1 MRMYRTIAAT
11 ATATALALGG
21 AVLAAPAA
29 RAAGAAGTA
38 SLVRQDGELWYKAA
52 AGQRNRLAV
61 SAKIVSLS
69 EFESAYVLTFRDRVG
84 ITIDPG
90 AAAWDACAYPSAA
103 DHTAA
108 RCTVPIPLGSDDS
121 DIYDV
126 DLGDG
131 NDTATVNAGND
142 AYASIY
148 GGTGDDVLLGTGADV
163 LHGQDGNDRIDGGG
177 GVWAVG
183 SFGGAGND
191 TLTGCAYECHGGS
204 GNDTL
209 TGTGTGQE
217 FGLYGDS
224 GNDTLYGGSGA
235 DVLYGGSGNDRLYG
249 GSGADVLYGGSGND
263 RLYGNSGND
272 VLHGGKGKD
281 ALSGGPGRDR
291 LYQN

>member
-1 MRMYRTIAAT
+1 MRMYRTIA

-21 AVLAAPAA
+21 AVLAGPAA
-29 RAAGAAGTA
+29 RAATRSTA
-38 SLVRQDGELWYKAA
+38 SLVHEDGELWYKAA
-52 AGQRNRLAV
+52 AGQRNRLTV
-61 SAKIVSLS
+61 SARIVSLS

-84 ITIDPG
+84 ITIDPR
-90 AAAWDACAYPSAA
+90 AASWDACAYPSAA
-103 DHTAA
+103 DRTVA
-108 RCTVPIPLGSDDS
+108 RCTVPIPMGSDDS

-131 NDTATVNAGND
+131 DDTATIDAGNS
-142 AYASIY
+142 AYASVY
-148 GGTGDDVLLGTGADV
+148 GGRGDDVLLGTGSDV
-163 LHGQDGNDRIDGGG
+163 LYGQDGNDRINGGG

-224 GNDTLYGGSGA
+224 GDDTLYGGSGA
-235 DVLYGGSGNDRLYG
+235 DVLCGGQGNDRLYG
-249 GSGADVLYGGSGND
+249 GDGND

-272 VLHGGKGKD
+272 VLHGGRGKD

-291 LYQN
+291 LFQS